1 MSNDFKVLIVDDDQE
16 NQAVISE
23 LLDFSDIDFDLAD
36 DGQQALDR
44 ITAKDYSIVLM
55 DIMMP
60 VMDGLEATSR
70 IRALAEPKAS
80 TPVVAV
86 SARRDLKAKAQ
97 WKAQG
102 LDDFLTKPF
111 TEEGLL
117 SVLER
122 YR

>member
-1 MSNDFKVLIVDDDQE
+1 MS
-16 NQAVISE
+16 
-23 LLDFSDIDFDLAD
+23 
-36 DGQQALDR
+36 
-44 ITAKDYSIVLM
+44 KDYNIVLM

-70 IRALAEPKAS
+70 IRALGEPKGS
-80 TPVVAV
+80 IPVVAV

-117 SVLER
+117 SVLAR

>member
-1 MSNDFKVLIVDDDQE
+1 MSNDFKVLIVDDDHE

-36 DGQQALDR
+36 DGQQALDQ

-70 IRALAEPKAS
+70 IRALDEPKAS
-80 TPVVAV
+80 TPVRQYA
-86 SARRDLKAKAQ
+86 SS
-97 WKAQG
+97 G
-102 LDDFLTKPF
+102 
-111 TEEGLL
+111 
-117 SVLER
+117 SVCTA
-122 YR
+122 

>member
-1 MSNDFKVLIVDDDQE
+1 MSNDFKVLIVDDDHE

-44 ITAKDYSIVLM
+44 ITAKDYNIVLM

-70 IRALAEPKAS
+70 ICALDEPKAS

-117 SVLER
+117 SVLAR

>member
-1 MSNDFKVLIVDDDQE
+1 MGSEFKVLIVDDDQE

-23 LLDFSDIDFDLAD
+23 LLDFSEIDFDLAD

-44 ITAKDYSIVLM
+44 INAKDYNIVLM

-60 VMDGLEATSR
+60 VMDGLEATSK
-70 IRALAEPKAS
+70 IRQMPEPKAS
-80 TPVVAV
+80 IPVVAV

-117 SVLER
+117 SLLDR

>member
-1 MSNDFKVLIVDDDQE
+1 MSNDFKVLIVDDDHE

-44 ITAKDYSIVLM
+44 ITAKDYNIVLM

-70 IRALAEPKAS
+70 IRALDEPKAS

-117 SVLER
+117 SVLAR